1 MPKQLDNI
9 DPVQVMR
16 DFAKMGAMTD
26 ITYLISSFLAAKE
39 FETDE
44 INNALDVLS
53 KKYKNSPG
61 TNLNQDILNDVMDEF
76 KAKVKMFKEVIDAD
90 NKSSQDTSPEI
101 D

>member
-1 MPKQLDNI
+1 MQKQLDNV

-16 DFAKMGAMTD
+16 DFAKMGAMVD
-26 ITYLISSFLAAKE
+26 ITYLIASFLAAKE

-53 KKYKNSPG
+53 KKYKNSSG
-61 TNLNQDILNDVMDEF
+61 TNLNQDILNDAMNEF
-76 KAKVKMFKEVIDAD
+76 KARVKMFKEIIDAD
-90 NKSSQDTSPEI
+90 DKSSQDPSTKI